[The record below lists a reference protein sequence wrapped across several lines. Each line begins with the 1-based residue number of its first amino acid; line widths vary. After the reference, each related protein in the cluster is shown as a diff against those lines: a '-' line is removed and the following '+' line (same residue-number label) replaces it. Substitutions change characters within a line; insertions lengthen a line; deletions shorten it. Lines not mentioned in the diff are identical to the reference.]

1 MYREHFG
8 LIEKPFYKVY
18 DPKFLYQS
26 SQHKELVARLH
37 FSLMEKE
44 MAVITGEIGSGKTT
58 SCIEFIQA
66 FKSKCRIAYLF
77 NPRLS
82 DRDFLSEIILQLGNE
97 EPKWFRRNLL
107 DQLQKAVDRC
117 YDELNMEPILLI
129 DEAQILSSY
138 TLENIRLLTNYQMNT
153 NKLLTIILIGQPE
166 LKRKLSLDTFEAFN
180 QRTGIKFHLYGMD
193 KEETFNYI
201 NHRLKVAGG
210 NGSIFSSL
218 AIEKIYDLSKGL
230 PRKINKLAST
240 SLLHAY
246 LTKKDTVD
254 DTTITQAA
262 KEIE

>member
-1 MYREHFG
+1 MYRKHFG
-8 LIEKPFYKVY
+8 LKERPFYKVY
-18 DPKFLYQS
+18 DPRFLYKS
-26 SQHKELVARLH
+26 NQHKELIARLH

-82 DRDFLSEIILQLGNE
+82 DRDFLSDIIFQLGNE
-97 EPKWFRRNLL
+97 EPKWFKRNLL
-107 DQLQKAVDRC
+107 DQLQTAVERC

-129 DEAQILSSY
+129 DEAHGLSSY
-138 TLENIRLLTNYQMNT
+138 TLENIRLLTNYHMNT
-153 NKLLTIILIGQPE
+153 KKLLTIILIGQPE
-166 LKRKLSLDTFEAFN
+166 LKKRLSLDTYEAFN
-180 QRTGIKFHLYGMD
+180 QRTGIKFHLYGME

-240 SLLHAY
+240 SLLHGY
-246 LTKKDTVD
+246 LSRKNTVD
-254 DTTITQAA
+254 DSIITQAA

>member
-1 MYREHFG
+1 MYTKHFG
-8 LIEKPFYKVY
+8 LKEKPFFKVHN
-18 DPKFLYQS
+18 PRFLYQS

-37 FSLMEKE
+37 FSVMEKE

-58 SCIEFIQA
+58 SCIEFIQE

-82 DRDFLSEIILQLGNE
+82 DRDFLSEIILQLGNV

-107 DQLQKAVDRC
+107 DQLQKAVERC

-166 LKRKLSLDTFEAFN
+166 LKRKLSLDSYEAFN
-180 QRTGIKFHLYGMD
+180 QRTGIKFHLYGME
-193 KEETFNYI
+193 KEETFDYI
-201 NHRLKVAGG
+201 KHRLKVAGG

-230 PRKINKLAST
+230 PRKINKLASI

-246 LTKKDTVD
+246 LMKKNTVD
-254 DTTITQAA
+254 DNIITHAA